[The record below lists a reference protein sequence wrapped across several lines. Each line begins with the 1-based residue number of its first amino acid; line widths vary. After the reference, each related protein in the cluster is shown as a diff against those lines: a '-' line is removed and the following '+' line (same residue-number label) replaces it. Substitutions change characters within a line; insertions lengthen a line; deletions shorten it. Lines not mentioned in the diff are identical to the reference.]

1 MLQVRGKYQLAESAQ
16 FHIAIAKMNEQ
27 GFVRIIDAETLTLI
41 VEANTDAFSYS
52 DVIPSLPTELLFH
65 NRCRFIPDLAEWTW
79 PTLQPKSKILA
90 WLETRWTVVLASLI
104 LIPAFMWIMTTK
116 VLPAA
121 ADAAVPLLP
130 EVVAEKTGQQ
140 TLAVMDR
147 TLLQPSQLTTEEQ
160 IKVNQLWQQVLKTTN
175 APLVNTELQ
184 FRDSAIG
191 ANAMALP
198 DGTVI
203 VTDDIVKLME
213 KHPDALQAVLLHEI
227 GHVHYQ
233 HGMEQLARSTAIT
246 MLFALMLGDIE
257 GAGEMIIGAGA
268 SLLQSSFSRD
278 METQADK
285 YAHHMLPK
293 LGLSKQT
300 FAKALTLL
308 AESHGD
314 LLSKGNAKAH
324 HWLEYLDSHPDIKKR
339 ISDSSNANTH

>member
-16 FHIAIAKMNEQ
+16 FRDAIAKMNDQ
-27 GFVRIIDAETLTLI
+27 GFVRIIDAETLALI
-41 VEANTDAFSYS
+41 TDANTDAYRYS

-65 NRCRFIPDLAEWTW
+65 SGCRFIPDLAEWTW
-79 PTLQPKSKILA
+79 PTQHSKSKLLA

-104 LIPAFMWIMTTK
+104 IIPAFMWVMTTK
-116 VLPAA
+116 ILPAA

-130 EVVAEKTGQQ
+130 EVVAKKTGQQ
-140 TLAVMDR
+140 TLTVMDR
-147 TLLQPSQLTTEEQ
+147 TLLKPSQLTIEEQ
-160 IKVNQLWQQVLKTTN
+160 NKVDQLWQQVLKTTN
-175 APLVNTELQ
+175 DPLVNTELQ

-227 GHVHYQ
+227 GHVHHQ
-233 HGMEQLARSTAIT
+233 HGMKQLARSTAIT

-257 GAGEMIIGAGA
+257 GAGEMVIGAGA

-278 METQADK
+278 METQADE
-285 YAHHMLPK
+285 YAYLMLPK
-293 LGLSKQT
+293 LGKSKQA

-308 AESHGD
+308 AEAHGEE
-314 LLSKGNAKAH
+314 LSKGKVH
-324 HWLEYLDSHPDIKKR
+324 HWLEYLQSHPDIEKR
-339 ISDSSNANTH
+339 ISNSSN